1 MRDIIKKMDFRKNP
15 RGGNPLIFGILLFL
29 VLSFPLDIS
38 GQQDVSEYKKRLADI
53 SEQIDQLKLRIR
65 EEEKMESTFLS
76 ELDRIGFHKNLIRKE
91 ISLYTMQLGETN
103 KDLYSIQR
111 RIPRLRAKLEEENES
126 IEKIFIAMYKFGKI
140 NPLQFMLQAQN
151 MGTLVSE
158 SKNLSLLVQYQ
169 NEVISNYRDT
179 LALLKDSEKE
189 LEEKKKESSNLIWK
203 TKKKR
208 QELDVQERKQHA
220 LIKEI
225 KENRKM
231 HLQALED
238 LNQRAE
244 ELQRL
249 IEKLLRDEISFP
261 ILIVPLYEKRGQLPW
276 PIEGSVVST
285 FGRQV
290 HPQFRTV
297 TFNNGIEIS
306 PQKDQ
311 AVVKAIHPGKVVVCD
326 YLKGFGNV
334 IIIDHGMSFHSIY
347 GHCADFLVKNGDL
360 VKTGQPI
367 AIAGDTG
374 SLEGIT
380 LYFQITSKA
389 KPVDPLK
396 WLRRR

>member
-1 MRDIIKKMDFRKNP
+1 MNFCKS
-15 RGGNPLIFGILLFL
+15 RGEGIHLISGILLL
-29 VLSFPLDIS
+29 LALSFSLGFS

-53 SEQIDQLKLRIR
+53 SEQIEQLKLRL
-65 EEEKMESTFLS
+65 EEEDKKESTFLS

-91 ISLYTMQLGETN
+91 ISLYTMQLGNTN
-103 KDLYSIQR
+103 RELSSIQR
-111 RIPRLRAKLEEENES
+111 RIPRLKSKLDDEKES
-126 IEKIFIAMYKFGKI
+126 IEKILVAMYKFGKV
-140 NPLQFMLQAQN
+140 NPFQFMLQAED

-158 SKNLSLLVQYQ
+158 SKNLTLLVQYQ
-169 NEVISNYRDT
+169 NNVISNYVDT
-179 LALLKDSEKE
+179 LSLLRDSERE

-203 TKKKR
+203 TKNKR
-208 QELDVQERKQHA
+208 QELNVQERRQKA
-220 LIKEI
+220 LIKDI
-225 KENRKM
+225 KENKKM

-238 LNQRAE
+238 LNERAHQ
-244 ELQRL
+244 LQLL
-249 IEKLLRDEISFP
+249 IEKLLTEEISFP
-261 ILIVPLYEKRGQLPW
+261 ITIVPLSEQRGKLLW
-276 PIEGSVVST
+276 PLEGAVVST

-306 PQKDQ
+306 PQKNQ
-311 AVVKAIHPGKVVVCD
+311 AVVKAIHPGKVVFCD
-326 YLKGFGNV
+326 YHKGRGNV

-396 WLRRR
+396 WLRGR

>member
-1 MRDIIKKMDFRKNP
+1 MKFRENLSKC
-15 RGGNPLIFGILLFL
+15 RHLVSGILLFL
-29 VLSFPLDIS
+29 ILVFSLGAS

-53 SEQIDQLKLRIR
+53 SQQIDQLKQRIQD
-65 EEEKMESTFLS
+65 EERKETTFLS
-76 ELDRIGFHKNLIRKE
+76 ELDRIGFNKNLIRKE
-91 ISLYTMQLGETN
+91 ISLYTMQLGNTN
-103 KDLYSIQR
+103 RELYSIQR
-111 RIPRLRAKLEEENES
+111 QIPRLKAKLDDEKDS
-126 IEKIFIAMYKFGKI
+126 TEKILVTMYKYGKF
-140 NPLQFMLQAQN
+140 NPLQFMLQAKD

-158 SKNLSLLVQYQ
+158 SKNLTLLAQYQ
-169 NEVISNYRDT
+169 NKLISNYLET
-179 LALLKDSEKE
+179 LSQLRNAEST

-208 QELDVQERKQHA
+208 QELDVQERKQKA
-220 LIKEI
+220 LINEI
-225 KENRKM
+225 KENKKM

-244 ELQRL
+244 QLQRL
-249 IEKLLRDEISFP
+249 IEKLLKDEISFP
-261 ILIVPLYEKRGQLPW
+261 MIIVPLYEQRGKLPW
-276 PIEGSVVST
+276 PIEGAVVSI

-306 PQKDQ
+306 PQKNQ
-311 AVVKAIHPGKVVVCD
+311 TVVKSIHPGKVVVCD

-347 GHCADFLVKNGDL
+347 GHCAEFLVKNGDL

-374 SLEGIT
+374 SLEGVT

-389 KPVDPLK
+389 KPIDPLK

>member
-1 MRDIIKKMDFRKNP
+1 MKFRENLSKP
-15 RGGNPLIFGILLFL
+15 RHLVSGILLFL
-29 VLSFPLDIS
+29 ILVFSLGAS

-53 SEQIDQLKLRIR
+53 SQQIDQLKQRIQD
-65 EEEKMESTFLS
+65 EEKKETTFLS
-76 ELDRIGFHKNLIRKE
+76 ELDRIGFNKNLIRKE
-91 ISLYTMQLGETN
+91 ISLYTMQLGNTN
-103 KDLYSIQR
+103 RELYSIQR
-111 RIPRLRAKLEEENES
+111 QIPRLKTKLDDEKES
-126 IEKIFIAMYKFGKI
+126 TEKILVTMYKYGKF
-140 NPLQFMLQAQN
+140 NPLQFMIQAKD

-158 SKNLSLLVQYQ
+158 SKNLTLLAQYQ
-169 NEVISNYRDT
+169 NKVISNYMETLSQLRD
-179 LALLKDSEKE
+179 AEKT

-208 QELDVQERKQHA
+208 QELDVQERKQKT
-220 LIKEI
+220 LINEI
-225 KENRKM
+225 KENKKM
-231 HLQALED
+231 HLQALDD
-238 LNQRAE
+238 LNKRAE
-244 ELQRL
+244 QLQRL
-249 IEKLLRDEISFP
+249 IEKLLKDEISFP
-261 ILIVPLYEKRGQLPW
+261 MIIVPLYEQRGKLPW
-276 PIEGSVVST
+276 PIEGAVVST

-306 PQKDQ
+306 PPKNQGI
-311 AVVKAIHPGKVVVCD
+311 VKAIHPGKVVVCD

-347 GHCADFLVKNGDL
+347 GHCAEFLVKNGNL

-374 SLEGIT
+374 SLEGVT

-389 KPVDPLK
+389 KPIDPLK

>member
-1 MRDIIKKMDFRKNP
+1 MKFRENLSK
-15 RGGNPLIFGILLFL
+15 RRHLISEILLFL
-29 VLSFPLDIS
+29 ILVFSLGAS

-53 SEQIDQLKLRIR
+53 SQQIDQLKQRIKD
-65 EEEKMESTFLS
+65 EEKKETTFLS
-76 ELDRIGFHKNLIRKE
+76 ELDRIGFNKNLIRKE
-91 ISLYTMQLGETN
+91 ISLYTMQLGNTN
-103 KDLYSIQR
+103 RELHSIQR
-111 RIPRLRAKLEEENES
+111 QIPRLKAKLDDEKES
-126 IEKIFIAMYKFGKI
+126 TEKILVTMYKYGKF
-140 NPLQFMLQAQN
+140 NPLQFMLQAKD

-158 SKNLSLLVQYQ
+158 SKNLTLLAQYQ
-169 NEVISNYRDT
+169 NKLISNYLET
-179 LALLKDSEKE
+179 LSQLKDAEST

-208 QELDVQERKQHA
+208 QELDVQERKQKA
-220 LIKEI
+220 LINEI
-225 KENRKM
+225 KENKKM

-244 ELQRL
+244 QLQRL
-249 IEKLLRDEISFP
+249 IEKLLKDEISFP
-261 ILIVPLYEKRGQLPW
+261 MLIVPLYEQRGKLPW
-276 PIEGSVVST
+276 PIEGAVVST

-306 PQKDQ
+306 PQKNQ
-311 AVVKAIHPGKVVVCD
+311 TVVKSIHPGKVVVCD

-347 GHCADFLVKNGDL
+347 GHCAEFLVKNGDL

-374 SLEGIT
+374 SLEGVT

-389 KPVDPLK
+389 KPIDPLK

>member
-1 MRDIIKKMDFRKNP
+1 MKFRKK
-15 RGGNPLIFGILLFL
+15 RVDGIQLISRILFVLIFSLILG
-29 VLSFPLDIS
+29 FP
-38 GQQDVSEYKKRLADI
+38 GQQDVTEYKKRLAGI
-53 SEQIDQLKLRIR
+53 SEQIEQLKLRLE
-65 EEEKMESTFLS
+65 EEEKKESTFLS
-76 ELDRIGFHKNLIRKE
+76 ELDRIDFHKNLIRKE
-91 ISLYTMQLGETN
+91 ISLYTMQLGKTN
-103 KDLYSIQR
+103 QELSSIQR
-111 RIPRLRAKLEEENES
+111 RMPRLKSKLDDEKES
-126 IEKIFIAMYKFGKI
+126 IEKILVSMYKFGKV
-140 NPLQFMLQAQN
+140 NPLQFMLQAED

-158 SKNLSLLVQYQ
+158 SKNLTLLVEYQ
-169 NEVISNYRDT
+169 NEVISSYVDT
-179 LALLKDSEKE
+179 LSLLKDSERE

-208 QELDVQERKQHA
+208 QELDVQERKQKA
-220 LIKEI
+220 LIKDI
-225 KENRKM
+225 KENKKM

-238 LNQRAE
+238 LNDRAQQ
-244 ELQRL
+244 LQLL
-249 IEKLLRDEISFP
+249 IEKLLKEEISFP
-261 ILIVPLYEKRGQLPW
+261 ITIVPLYEQRGKLPW
-276 PIEGSVVST
+276 PLEGAVVST

-306 PQKDQ
+306 PQKNQ
-311 AVVKAIHPGKVVVCD
+311 AVVKAIHPGKVVFCD
-326 YLKGFGNV
+326 YHRGRGNV

-389 KPVDPLK
+389 KPIDPLK

>member
-1 MRDIIKKMDFRKNP
+1 MKFRENHSK
-15 RGGNPLIFGILLFL
+15 RRHLVSGILFFL
-29 VLSFPLDIS
+29 ILVFSLGAS

-53 SEQIDQLKLRIR
+53 SQQIDQLKQRIQD
-65 EEEKMESTFLS
+65 EEKKETTFLS
-76 ELDRIGFHKNLIRKE
+76 ELDRIGFNKNLIRKE
-91 ISLYTMQLGETN
+91 ISLYTMQLGNTN
-103 KDLYSIQR
+103 RELYSIQR
-111 RIPRLRAKLEEENES
+111 QIPRLKAKLDDEKES
-126 IEKIFIAMYKFGKI
+126 TEKILVTMYKYGKF
-140 NPLQFMLQAQN
+140 NPLQFMLQAKD

-158 SKNLSLLVQYQ
+158 SKNLTLLAQYQ
-169 NEVISNYRDT
+169 NKLISNYLETLSQLRDAEST
-179 LALLKDSEKE
+179 

-208 QELDVQERKQHA
+208 QELDVQERKQKA
-220 LIKEI
+220 LINEI
-225 KENRKM
+225 KENKKM

-244 ELQRL
+244 QLQRL
-249 IEKLLRDEISFP
+249 IEKLLKDEISFP
-261 ILIVPLYEKRGQLPW
+261 MLIVPLYEQRGKLPW
-276 PIEGSVVST
+276 PIEGAVVST

-306 PQKDQ
+306 PQKNQ
-311 AVVKAIHPGKVVVCD
+311 TVVKSIHPGKVVVCD

-334 IIIDHGMSFHSIY
+334 IIVDHGMSFHSIY
-347 GHCADFLVKNGDL
+347 GHCAEFLVKNGDL

-374 SLEGIT
+374 SLEGVT

-389 KPVDPLK
+389 KPIDPLK

>member
-1 MRDIIKKMDFRKNP
+1 MNFYKSRREGIH
-15 RGGNPLIFGILLFL
+15 LISGILLL
-29 VLSFPLDIS
+29 LALSFSLGFS

-53 SEQIDQLKLRIR
+53 SEQIDQLKLRLN
-65 EEEKMESTFLS
+65 EEEKKESTFLS

-91 ISLYTMQLGETN
+91 ISLYTMQLGNTN
-103 KDLYSIQR
+103 RELSSIQR
-111 RIPRLRAKLEEENES
+111 RIPRLKSKLNDEKES
-126 IEKIFIAMYKFGKI
+126 IEKILVAMYKFGKV
-140 NPLQFMLQAQN
+140 NPFQFMLQAED

-158 SKNLSLLVQYQ
+158 SKNLTLLVQYQ
-169 NEVISNYRDT
+169 NNVISNYVDT
-179 LALLKDSEKE
+179 LSLLRDSERE

-203 TKKKR
+203 TKNKR
-208 QELDVQERKQHA
+208 QELNVQERRQKA
-220 LIKEI
+220 LIKDI
-225 KENRKM
+225 KENKKM

-238 LNQRAE
+238 LNERAQQ
-244 ELQRL
+244 LQLL
-249 IEKLLRDEISFP
+249 IEKLLKEEISFP
-261 ILIVPLYEKRGQLPW
+261 ITIVPLYEQRGKLPW
-276 PIEGSVVST
+276 PLEGAVVST

-306 PQKDQ
+306 PQKNQ
-311 AVVKAIHPGKVVVCD
+311 AVVKAIHPGKVVFCD
-326 YLKGFGNV
+326 YHKGRGNV
-334 IIIDHGMSFHSIY
+334 IIIDHGISFHSIY

-396 WLRRR
+396 WLRGR

>member
-1 MRDIIKKMDFRKNP
+1 MKFCSSRFFHF
-15 RGGNPLIFGILLFL
+15 LSIFGLSL
-29 VLSFPLDIS
+29 VLTAAIS
-38 GQQDVSEYKKRLADI
+38 PEVKGQQDVTEYKKRLAGI
-53 SEQIDQLKLRIR
+53 SEQIDQLKLRLE
-65 EEEKMESTFLS
+65 EEEKKESTFLS
-76 ELDRIGFHKNLIRKE
+76 ELDRIDFHKNLIRKE
-91 ISLYTMQLGETN
+91 ISLYTMQLGKTN
-103 KDLYSIQR
+103 QELSSIQR
-111 RIPRLRAKLEEENES
+111 RMPRLKSKLDDEKES
-126 IEKIFIAMYKFGKI
+126 IEKILVSMYKFGKV
-140 NPLQFMLQAQN
+140 NPLQFMLQAED

-158 SKNLSLLVQYQ
+158 SKNLTLLVEYQ
-169 NEVISNYRDT
+169 NEVISSYVDT
-179 LALLKDSEKE
+179 LSLLKDSERE

-208 QELDVQERKQHA
+208 QELDVQERRQKA
-220 LIKEI
+220 LIKDI
-225 KENRKM
+225 KENKKM

-238 LNQRAE
+238 LNDRAQQ
-244 ELQRL
+244 LQLL
-249 IEKLLRDEISFP
+249 IEKLLKEEISFP
-261 ILIVPLYEKRGQLPW
+261 ITIVPLYEQRGKLPW
-276 PIEGSVVST
+276 PLEGAVVST

-306 PQKDQ
+306 PQKNQ
-311 AVVKAIHPGKVVVCD
+311 AVVKAIHPGKVVFCD
-326 YLKGFGNV
+326 YHKGRGNV

>member
-1 MRDIIKKMDFRKNP
+1 MKFCSSRFFHF
-15 RGGNPLIFGILLFL
+15 LSIFGLSL
-29 VLSFPLDIS
+29 VLTAAIS
-38 GQQDVSEYKKRLADI
+38 PEVKGQQDVTEYKKRLAGI
-53 SEQIDQLKLRIR
+53 SEQIDQLKLRLE
-65 EEEKMESTFLS
+65 EEEKKESTFLS
-76 ELDRIGFHKNLIRKE
+76 ELDRIDFHKNLIRKE
-91 ISLYTMQLGETN
+91 ISLYTMQLGKTN
-103 KDLYSIQR
+103 QELSSIQR
-111 RIPRLRAKLEEENES
+111 RMPRLKSKLDDEKES
-126 IEKIFIAMYKFGKI
+126 IEKILVSMYKFGKV
-140 NPLQFMLQAQN
+140 NPLQFMIQAED

-158 SKNLSLLVQYQ
+158 SKNLTLLVEYQ
-169 NEVISNYRDT
+169 NEVISSYVDT
-179 LALLKDSEKE
+179 LSLLKDSERE

-208 QELDVQERKQHA
+208 QELDVQERRQKA
-220 LIKEI
+220 LIKDI
-225 KENRKM
+225 KENKKM

-238 LNQRAE
+238 LNDRAQQ
-244 ELQRL
+244 LQLL
-249 IEKLLRDEISFP
+249 IEKLLKEEISFP
-261 ILIVPLYEKRGQLPW
+261 ITIVPLYEQRGKLPW
-276 PIEGSVVST
+276 PLEGAVVST

-306 PQKDQ
+306 PQKNQ
-311 AVVKAIHPGKVVVCD
+311 AVVKAIHPGKVVFCD
-326 YLKGFGNV
+326 YHKGRGNV

>member
-1 MRDIIKKMDFRKNP
+1 MKFRENLSK
-15 RGGNPLIFGILLFL
+15 RRHLISEILLFL
-29 VLSFPLDIS
+29 ILVFSLGAS

-53 SEQIDQLKLRIR
+53 SQQIDQLKQRIKD
-65 EEEKMESTFLS
+65 EEKKETTFLS
-76 ELDRIGFHKNLIRKE
+76 ELDRIGFNKNLIRKE
-91 ISLYTMQLGETN
+91 ISLYTMQLGNTN
-103 KDLYSIQR
+103 RELHSIQR
-111 RIPRLRAKLEEENES
+111 QIPQLKAKLDDEKES
-126 IEKIFIAMYKFGKI
+126 TEKILVTMYKYGKF
-140 NPLQFMLQAQN
+140 NPLQFMLQAKD

-158 SKNLSLLVQYQ
+158 SKNLTLLAQYQ
-169 NEVISNYRDT
+169 NKLISNYLET
-179 LALLKDSEKE
+179 LSQLKDAEST

-208 QELDVQERKQHA
+208 QELDVQERKQKA
-220 LIKEI
+220 LINEI
-225 KENRKM
+225 KENKKM

-244 ELQRL
+244 QLQRL
-249 IEKLLRDEISFP
+249 IEKLLKDEISFP
-261 ILIVPLYEKRGQLPW
+261 MLIVPLYEQRGKLPW
-276 PIEGSVVST
+276 PIEGAVVST

-306 PQKDQ
+306 PQKNQ
-311 AVVKAIHPGKVVVCD
+311 TVVKSIHPGKVVVCD

-347 GHCADFLVKNGDL
+347 GHCAEFLVKNGDL

-374 SLEGIT
+374 SLEGVT

-389 KPVDPLK
+389 KPIDPLK

>member
-1 MRDIIKKMDFRKNP
+1 MKFCSSRFFHF
-15 RGGNPLIFGILLFL
+15 LSIFGLSL
-29 VLSFPLDIS
+29 VLTAAIS
-38 GQQDVSEYKKRLADI
+38 PEVKGHQDVTEYKKRLAGI
-53 SEQIDQLKLRIR
+53 SEQIDQLKLRLE
-65 EEEKMESTFLS
+65 EEEKKESTFLS
-76 ELDRIGFHKNLIRKE
+76 ELDRIDFHKNLIRKE
-91 ISLYTMQLGETN
+91 ISLYTMQLGKTN
-103 KDLYSIQR
+103 QELSSIQR
-111 RIPRLRAKLEEENES
+111 RMPRLKSKLDDEKES
-126 IEKIFIAMYKFGKI
+126 IEKILVSMYKFGKV
-140 NPLQFMLQAQN
+140 NPLQFMIQAEN

-158 SKNLSLLVQYQ
+158 SKNLTLLVEYQ
-169 NEVISNYRDT
+169 NEVISSYVDT
-179 LALLKDSEKE
+179 LSLLKDSERE

-208 QELDVQERKQHA
+208 QELDVQERRQKA
-220 LIKEI
+220 LIKDI
-225 KENRKM
+225 KENKKM

-238 LNQRAE
+238 LNDRAQQ
-244 ELQRL
+244 LQLL
-249 IEKLLRDEISFP
+249 IEKLLKEEISFP
-261 ILIVPLYEKRGQLPW
+261 ITIVPLYEQRGKLPW
-276 PIEGSVVST
+276 PLEGAVVST

-306 PQKDQ
+306 PQKNQ
-311 AVVKAIHPGKVVVCD
+311 AVVKAIHPGKVVFCD
-326 YLKGFGNV
+326 YHKGRGNV

>member
-1 MRDIIKKMDFRKNP
+1 MNFRKS
-15 RGGNPLIFGILLFL
+15 RREGIHLTSGILLFL
-29 VLSFPLDIS
+29 ALSISLGSS
-38 GQQDVSEYKKRLADI
+38 GQQDVTEYKKRLADI
-53 SEQIDQLKLRIR
+53 SGQIDQIKLRLE
-65 EEEKMESTFLS
+65 EEEKQESTFLS

-91 ISLYTMQLGETN
+91 ISLYTMQLGKTN
-103 KDLYSIQR
+103 RELSSIQR
-111 RIPRLRAKLEEENES
+111 RIPQLKSKLDDERES
-126 IEKIFIAMYKFGKI
+126 IEKILVAMYKFGKV
-140 NPLQFMLQAQN
+140 NPFQFMLQAED
-151 MGTLVSE
+151 MGTLVTE
-158 SKNLSLLVQYQ
+158 SKNLTLLVQYQ
-169 NEVISNYRDT
+169 NEVISSYADT
-179 LALLKDSEKE
+179 LSLLRNSETE

-208 QELDVQERKQHA
+208 QELDVQERKQKA

-231 HLQALED
+231 HLQALEE
-238 LNQRAE
+238 LNERAQQ
-244 ELQRL
+244 LQLL
-249 IEKLLRDEISFP
+249 IEKLLKEEISFP
-261 ILIVPLYEKRGQLPW
+261 ITIVPLYEQRGKLPW
-276 PIEGSVVST
+276 PLEGAVVST

-306 PQKDQ
+306 PQKNQ
-311 AVVKAIHPGKVVVCD
+311 AVVKAIHLGKVVFCD
-326 YLKGFGNV
+326 YHKGRGNV

-347 GHCADFLVKNGDL
+347 GHCADFLIKNGDL

>member
-1 MRDIIKKMDFRKNP
+1 MNFRKS
-15 RGGNPLIFGILLFL
+15 RRQRILSMSKTLL
-29 VLSFPLDIS
+29 LLALSFSLGLS
-38 GQQDVSEYKKRLADI
+38 GQQDITEYKKRLAGI
-53 SEQIDQLKLRIR
+53 SEQIEQLKLRLE
-65 EEEKMESTFLS
+65 EEEKKESTFLS

-91 ISLYTMQLGETN
+91 ISLYTMQLGKTN
-103 KDLYSIQR
+103 RELSSIQR
-111 RIPRLRAKLEEENES
+111 RIPQLKSKLDDEKES
-126 IEKIFIAMYKFGKI
+126 IEKILVSMYKFGKV
-140 NPLQFMLQAQN
+140 NPFQFMLQAED

-158 SKNLSLLVQYQ
+158 SKNLTLLVQYQ
-169 NEVISNYRDT
+169 NEVISSYVDT
-179 LALLKDSEKE
+179 LSLLRDSERE

-208 QELDVQERKQHA
+208 QELDVQERRQKA
-220 LIKEI
+220 FIKDI
-225 KENRKM
+225 KENKKM
-231 HLQALED
+231 HLQALEE
-238 LNQRAE
+238 LNDRAQQ
-244 ELQRL
+244 LQLL
-249 IEKLLRDEISFP
+249 IEKLLKEEISFP
-261 ILIVPLYEKRGQLPW
+261 ITIVPLYEQRGKLPW
-276 PIEGSVVST
+276 PLEGAVVST

-306 PQKDQ
+306 PQKNQ
-311 AVVKAIHPGKVVVCD
+311 AVVKAIHPGKVVFCD
-326 YLKGFGNV
+326 YHKGRGNV